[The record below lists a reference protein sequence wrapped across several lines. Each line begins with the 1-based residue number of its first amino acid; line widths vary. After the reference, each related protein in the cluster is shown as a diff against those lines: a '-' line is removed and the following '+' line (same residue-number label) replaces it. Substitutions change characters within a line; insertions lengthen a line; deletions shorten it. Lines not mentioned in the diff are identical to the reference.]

1 MVTLKRAY
9 AVAGLGPA
17 LQEQLA
23 AGLLREKRFL
33 WLNSMTI
40 LILLKKSLRIFNFK
54 TFKLNSNLN

>member
-23 AGLLREKRFL
+23 AGLLLPTPNK
-33 WLNSMTI
+33 N
-40 LILLKKSLRIFNFK
+40 
-54 TFKLNSNLN
+54 